1 MPKILMPYTVHLDHT
16 LRVTPVSTLFY
27 KGDSNA
33 HRFELNVLSKG
44 LQADLSG
51 CSAVYRF
58 YRLQDSTVVSNPA
71 SIESGKV
78 VAVLDKAC
86 YDYIG
91 RFALTIAIQNGED
104 ETTVFY
110 GDGYMSGNR
119 ADTGITGDYVV
130 YDVETLLAK
139 IAEIETAIENA
150 NTATENANTA
160 TENAN
165 TATENAQSAAGS
177 ANAAASAANTAAGK
191 ANTAAST
198 AETAASTAN
207 SAASSAQTAT
217 QNANA
222 ATQASK
228 TQQQAVAEAEAAR
241 DTAEQERA
249 TAEQARHETFSGYE
263 ERIVAATPDDTT
275 VDGRA
280 WTSKKT
286 VDSLCLPFEASGN
299 PVQVYP
305 VEGYPLGVKVSWEPA
320 QEGSGDPSPDNIRP
334 ITGRDAVSVT
344 RCGRNIVG
352 SQYQPGSTRVVNG
365 LTFTVND
372 DYSVTVSG
380 TATALT
386 FYDFKPLK
394 NILLLERNVDA
405 MGKTVTEGGYT
416 LRDVVCENTA
426 YKGSCYM
433 YLMFNKGTVVDATYY
448 PTIVY
453 GSTAT
458 PYEPYTGSTTDIAL
472 PETVYGGTLDL
483 ETGVVTVEH
492 YVITFSGEE
501 NWILTSD
508 GYFHVFRLLPDEKK
522 PFSKDGYDA
531 YDNKCT
537 HFLYKVDY
545 SGNAIFLTATG
556 YVYCGKGLVSKY
568 GSLTDFKAYLAAQYA
583 AGTPVQICYKLAEP
597 YTIQLTQQQIAALSG
612 VNTLYTDAGTL
623 TVTGREDPRHTI
635 VTLTDRIAALESAAA
650 GV

>member
-51 CSAVYRF
+51 CTAVYRF
-58 YRLQDSTVVSNPA
+58 YRLQDRTVVSNPA
-71 SIESGKV
+71 RIESGKV

-139 IAEIETAIENA
+139 IAEIDTAIANA
-150 NTATENANTA
+150 NTAIANANTA
-160 TENAN
+160 AENAN
-165 TATENAQSAAGS
+165 AAEENA
-177 ANAAASAANTAAGK
+177 NA
-191 ANTAAST
+191 
-198 AETAASTAN
+198 
-207 SAASSAQTAT
+207 AASSAQTAT
-217 QNANA
+217 ENANA
-222 ATQASK
+222 ATQASQ

-241 DTAEQERA
+241 GTAEQERA
-249 TAEQARHETFSGYE
+249 TAEQARQETFAGYE
-263 ERIVAATPDDTT
+263 ERLVAATPDDTT
-275 VDGRA
+275 VNGRA

-286 VDSLCLPFEASGN
+286 VDSLCMPIEATGN

-305 VEGYPLGVKVSWEPA
+305 VEGYPLGIKVSWEPVQA
-320 QEGSGDPSPDNIRP
+320 GSGDPSPQNIRP

-344 RCGRNIVG
+344 RCGRNLVEH
-352 SQYQPGSTRVVNG
+352 QYAPGYTVTENG
-365 LTFTVND
+365 VTFTVND
-372 DYSVTVSG
+372 DYSVTVKG
-380 TATALT
+380 TAAAETYFNFLAIKSEDLIAT
-386 FYDFKPLK
+386 Y
-394 NILLLERNVDA
+394 NIIA
-405 MGKTVTEGGYT
+405 MGKTEVHNGFEI
-416 LRDVVCENTA
+416 RDIAVQPYPRDHITRL
-426 YKGSCYM
+426 
-433 YLMFNKGTVVDATYY
+433 YLLIIKDTVVDTTYY

-458 PYEPYTGSTTDIAL
+458 PYEPYTGSKTGIAL
-472 PETVYGGTLDL
+472 PETVYGGTLDV
-483 ETGVVTVEH
+483 ETGVVMV
-492 YVITFSGEE
+492 
-501 NWILTSD
+501 
-508 GYFHVFRLLPDEKK
+508 EKK
-522 PFSKDGYDA
+522 LRTLTGDEAYAAYSYVDAFKLGVFDGVVTT
-531 YDNKCT
+531 DNSRTTEWKCT
-537 HFLYKVDY
+537 HFPSKPFYETDYFNGAADAFAQEGGSSYMVAFRKSGIAKGDVD
-545 SGNAIFLTATG
+545 A
-556 YVYCGKGLVSKY
+556 
-568 GSLTDFKAYLAAQYA
+568 FKAWIKSQYDS
-583 AGTPVQICYKLAEP
+583 GTPVQFWYELKTP
-597 YTIQLTQQQIAALSG
+597 YTIQLTPHQIAALSG
-612 VNTLYTDAGTL
+612 VNTLYTNAGTL